1 MELITSCVASLR
13 RGAVDEVAR
22 HARVRAIWPMRLAG
36 QQLRAAHRLVD
47 VGEHAH
53 VLFLQVDAV
62 QRRVGAVE
70 MLDKIGLVGGALA
83 KLPLVKQLICVALDV
98 ERVGDRNCR
107 GARND
112 TWVAHGPPT
121 RTGRQRDCSV
131 AACAGVAS
139 GYWRMCGAG
148 IESAQYHL
156 TRKSTVVPLQRAV
169 TPETEAGLRVA
180 YEPAASVTVTQ
191 SMEASDHDLDT
202 WLPAKTLS
210 KLVTKPVV
218 LPPVSQL
225 A

>member
-1 MELITSCVASLR
+1 M
-13 RGAVDEVAR
+13 
-22 HARVRAIWPMRLAG
+22 
-36 QQLRAAHRLVD
+36 
-47 VGEHAH
+47 
-53 VLFLQVDAV
+53 
-62 QRRVGAVE
+62 
-70 MLDKIGLVGGALA
+70 
-83 KLPLVKQLICVALDV
+83 
-98 ERVGDRNCR
+98 
-107 GARND
+107 
-112 TWVAHGPPT
+112 
-121 RTGRQRDCSV
+121 

-210 KLVTKPVV
+210 RLVTKPVV
-218 LPPVSQL
+218 VPPVSQL